1 MKQCAK
7 CPWKLGTDPDEIPG
21 GYDPAKHKA
30 LRATI
35 AEPGRIS
42 GGPLRIMSCHEYPVG
57 SERACVG
64 WLAHQLGP
72 GNNIALR
79 IAARDMKVG
88 ALDLEGP
95 QCRSFDETLLPIGER
110 LELLAERGEEA

>member
-35 AEPGRIS
+35 AEPGRFS
-42 GGPLRIMSCHEYPVG
+42 LGPLHLMSCHEYPVG

-79 IAARDMKVG
+79 IAARDMKIG
-88 ALDLEGP
+88 ALDLDGP